1 VIAALDAV
9 GIEARHVWKP
19 MHLQPVY
26 AGHRAAVTGV
36 AERLFDR
43 GVVLPSGSALPDGD
57 IDRVIDALHEVLG

>member
-1 VIAALDAV
+1 LTNAE
-9 GIEARHVWKP
+9 IEARHVWKP

-43 GVVLPSGSALPDGD
+43 GVVLPSGSVLRDGD
-57 IDRVIDALHEVLG
+57 IDRVLEVLHEVLG